1 DALPIYQCFNAKGQ
15 TNVLPHNFLCLF
27 AYINYNGN
35 LAGFII
41 LDNHISRFDRRIT
54 SQSSHGDPNVA
65 QGNNRSIVHT
75 VADKSNTF
83 STGFDLIYFIYLSF
97 WQQVSTCA
105 RKAQGLGN
113 MLYHG
118 TLIAT

>member
-65 QGNNRSIVHT
+65 QGNNRRIVHT

-83 STGFDLIYFIYLSF
+83 STRFDLMYVIFLLLSPLR
-97 WQQVSTCA
+97 SACA
-105 RKAQGLGN
+105 RNARGLAN
-113 MLYHG
+113 LLYDG
-118 TLIAT
+118 VLIAT